1 MHAKL
6 LFILLRYFRINDP
19 YRLLGLL
26 VILILVYLPLF
37 IDMPGMTYPELKNLV
52 IGEKVHEGRT
62 LYSELIDS
70 TGPLAAWFN
79 GLLDL
84 IFGSS
89 VLARRIFAFIV
100 LFFPDSICGYHVC
113 R

>member
-1 MHAKL
+1 MHAKQ

-26 VILILVYLPLF
+26 VILILIYLPLF
-37 IDMPGMTYPELKNLV
+37 IDLPEMTYPELKNLV
-52 IGEKVHEGRT
+52 IGEKVHEGRG
-62 LYSELIDS
+62 LYSEFIDS

-84 IFGSS
+84 S
-89 VLARRIFAFIV
+89 LARSFLPVIFSH
-100 LFFPDSICGYHVC
+100 L
-113 R
+113 